1 MPYFF
6 TCHNFNFTNI
16 RNEIYV
22 VQVLYFTSRNCLV
35 KPFNY
40 MMKNES
46 IPKQEVGSQSDICFT
61 LNATKLEDAKQIDF
75 KGKENL
81 VNVNRWHKIAG
92 SFNAKFQLI
101 NANGT
106 ALFGTAKVID
116 YIKIQLPTAGKNCD
130 WVEIESIK
138 KINEQNYYQQ
148 IIMKTRPVDNPENKK
163 SVTEHFFTEDD
174 TSTFSIERKK
184 EKVTAAVHGRNELP
198 NIKSNGL
205 LQKIR
210 NGIIGI
216 LVMFG
221 INTPQWKALNKR
233 LLTKQVA
240 IK

>member
-1 MPYFF
+1 M
-6 TCHNFNFTNI
+6 T
-16 RNEIYV
+16 
-22 VQVLYFTSRNCLV
+22 
-35 KPFNY
+35 
-40 MMKNES
+40 KNES
-46 IPKQEVGSQSDICFT
+46 IPKQEVTAQSDICFT
-61 LNATKLEDAKQIDF
+61 LNATKLEDAKQIYF

-92 SFNAKFQLI
+92 SFSAKFQLI
-101 NANGT
+101 NANGV

-130 WVEIESIK
+130 CVQIESII

-148 IIMKTRPVDNPENKK
+148 IIMKTRPVDNPENKESSTK
-163 SVTEHFFTEDD
+163 KLFTEDD

-184 EKVTAAVHGRNELP
+184 EKFTAAIHGRKELP
-198 NIKSNGL
+198 NIKTNGL
-205 LQKIR
+205 LHKIR

-216 LVMFG
+216 LVMLG
-221 INTPQWKALNKR
+221 INTTQWKALTKG